1 MNCHIIPNNEINSAE
16 TLARIEETEKKNAEY
31 NAMKD
36 EALFQTASANKTQ
49 IELLKQQLEEAKTQN
64 IKLMES
70 NQLLNELYKTADL
83 AAQNNEKEAKDNK
96 KFGWWSLGIGTAIGI
111 AGIVFGVLF

>member
-1 MNCHIIPNNEINSAE
+1 MNCHSIPNNEINSAE
-16 TLARIEETEKKNAEY
+16 TLARIEEAEKKNAEY

-49 IELLKQQLEEAKTQN
+49 N
-64 IKLMES
+64 IKLMEN

-96 KFGWWSLGIGTAIGI
+96 KFAWWSLGIGTAIGI
-111 AGIVFGVLF
+111 AGIVLGILI